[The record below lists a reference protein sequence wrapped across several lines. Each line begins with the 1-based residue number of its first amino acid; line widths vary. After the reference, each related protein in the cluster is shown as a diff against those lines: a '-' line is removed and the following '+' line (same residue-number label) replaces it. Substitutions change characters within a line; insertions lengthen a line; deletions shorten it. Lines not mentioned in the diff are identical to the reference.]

1 VTLVPRFP
9 DARGLPVTAASADAV
24 RLLDEAIDAYAGAR
38 ADTRARLGAALAA
51 DDDFTL
57 AHCLDGYF
65 RMLSSKR
72 EGTEQ
77 ARGAVMR
84 AREAASRQRPSPR
97 ELRHVDALDA
107 WSRGDMR
114 GAVAHWITILHE
126 HPLDLLA
133 IKVSQFVLS
142 YLGESEGMR
151 DLLRAVLP
159 FWDSAMP
166 GYGYVLGCLAYGL
179 EEAGD
184 YAHAER
190 LGRRAME
197 LNPCDIWAAHAVAHV
212 AEMEGRRREGIAWIA
227 NAATHW
233 HGCNNFA
240 FHLRWHEA
248 LFRLDLDE
256 HDRVLDIYDRE
267 VRAEQSDE
275 YLDIANA
282 VSLLWR
288 LEQAEVDIGDRWREL
303 AERARGHVD
312 DHSLVFVDLHYLMAL
327 AATGDTAALE
337 PFLHSCER
345 FATEDATEAKVM
357 AGVGLPLARAVVAHR
372 RGAFGRVVE
381 LLLPVRRDVRRI
393 GASHAQRDIFEQLLI
408 DAAWR
413 DNQLHVARDLL
424 AERTGR
430 RPGNIWA
437 WKHYTAVLRALG
449 SDETTRASR
458 TLERLRE
465 A

>member
-1 VTLVPRFP
+1 VPRFP
-9 DARGLPVTAASADAV
+9 DARGLAVTANCADAV
-24 RLLDEAIDAYAGAR
+24 RLLDESIEAYVGAR
-38 ADTRARLGAALAA
+38 TDTRSRLDAALAA
-51 DDDFTL
+51 DPDFTL
-57 AHCLDGYF
+57 AHCVDGYL

-72 EGTEQ
+72 EGREQ
-77 ARGAVMR
+77 ARRAVAR
-84 AREAASRQRPSPR
+84 AREAAFRRPPLAR

-114 GAVAHWITILHE
+114 GATAHWTAILRE

-142 YLGESEGMR
+142 YLGESDGMR
-151 DLLRAVLP
+151 DLLVAVLP
-159 FWDSAMP
+159 FWDAAMP
-166 GYGYVLGCLAYGL
+166 GYGYVLGCYAYAL

-184 YAHAER
+184 YASAER
-190 LGRRAME
+190 LGRRAVE

-227 NAATHW
+227 DAASHW

-256 HDRVLDIYDRE
+256 HERVLDVYDRE
-267 VRAEQSDE
+267 VRAEHSDE

-288 LEQAEVDIGDRWREL
+288 LEQAEVDVAGRWREL
-303 AERARGHVD
+303 AERARGHIH

-327 AATGDTAALE
+327 AAAGDANAVE
-337 PFLHSCER
+337 QFLGSCER
-345 FATEDATEAKVM
+345 FATEASTEARVM
-357 AGVGLPLARAVVAHR
+357 ADVGLPLARAVVAHR
-372 RGAFGRVVE
+372 RGEFGSVVD
-381 LLLPVRRDVRRI
+381 LLLPIHDRFRRI
-393 GASHAQRDIFEQLLI
+393 GASHAQRDLFEQLLI

-413 DNQLHVARDLL
+413 ARRFHVAADLL
-424 AERTGR
+424 ADRTGR
-430 RPGNIWA
+430 RPGNVWG
-437 WKHYTAVLRALG
+437 WKHYATVLDAVG
-449 SDETTRASR
+449 SGDAAGAHR
-458 TLERLRE
+458 TLDRLRE

>member
-1 VTLVPRFP
+1 VPRFP
-9 DARGLPVTAASADAV
+9 DARGLPVTATSADAV
-24 RLLDEAIDAYAGAR
+24 RLLDEAIEAYAGAR
-38 ADTRARLGAALAA
+38 TDTRARLDAALTA
-51 DDDFTL
+51 DADFTL
-57 AHCLDGYF
+57 AHCLDGYL
-65 RMLSSKR
+65 RMLSSKL

-77 ARGAVMR
+77 ARRAVVR
-84 AREAASRQRPSPR
+84 ARETAFGQRPSAR
-97 ELRHVDALDA
+97 ELLHVDALDA

-114 GAVAHWITILHE
+114 GAVDHWIAILRE

-151 DLLRAVLP
+151 DLLGEVLS
-159 FWDSAMP
+159 FWDAAMP
-166 GYGYVLGCLAYGL
+166 GYGFVLGCFAYGL

-184 YAHAER
+184 YANAER
-190 LGRRAME
+190 VGRRAME

-212 AEMEGRRREGIAWIA
+212 AEMEGRRRDGIAWIA
-227 NAATHW
+227 NAAAHW

-256 HDRVLDIYDRE
+256 HDRVMDIYDRE

-288 LEQAEVDIGDRWREL
+288 LEQAEVDVGGRWREL
-303 AERARGHVD
+303 ADRARGHVD

-327 AATGDTAALE
+327 AASADAAGLE
-337 PFLHSCER
+337 QFLNSCER
-345 FATEDATEAKVM
+345 FATEDVTEARVM
-357 AGVGLPLARAVVAHR
+357 ASVGLPLARAVVAHR
-372 RGAFGRVVE
+372 RGEFGRVVE
-381 LLLPVRRDVRRI
+381 LLLPVRNDVRRI

-413 DNQLHVARDLL
+413 DKQLHVALDLL

-449 SDETTRASR
+449 SGEATRASR
-458 TLERLRE
+458 TLERLRQ